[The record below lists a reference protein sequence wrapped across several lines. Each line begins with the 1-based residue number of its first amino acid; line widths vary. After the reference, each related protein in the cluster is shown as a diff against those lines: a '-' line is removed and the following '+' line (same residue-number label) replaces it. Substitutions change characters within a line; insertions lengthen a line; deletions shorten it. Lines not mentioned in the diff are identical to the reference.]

1 MESENVKTSQ
11 GILLIRTKSGTTK
24 LERVVVQAKRGKRK
38 NQVKW
43 LQKYVTE
50 KKKASKIPVF
60 VRNYRRGIRRKRI
73 RKSLD
78 GSEAS
83 RVKKYENLNEE
94 EKKNLMRII
103 NLDKLKSKKSLQE
116 HFDSGIMSLSQT
128 ITSELQT
135 DIPDKKSTKSG
146 MSEETESSK
155 TSSTDF
161 SETKS
166 SPKKDSVSEET
177 ESSTRKT
184 LSSDFSKT
192 NSKQESEETEASTNQ
207 TLSTDFSGIK
217 QDASM
222 ILLEETE
229 TQKDIFF
236 AQNYTIQFPLSDDD
250 DDNRFAHPQRQRTSI
265 VMAQY
270 ETTTPNTFHE
280 TEEDIGDDSGDE
292 DIRLY
297 IDSGLRPLKSDES
310 KLYLDPESHQ
320 GKKHHTTS
328 DDDDI
333 DPLLEDI
340 PSDIFEDWDHRKKKP
355 KEKVKQPSPPSNRG
369 DFTSSEEKSISSQLS
384 NQIDTDPLKKLQEF
398 EDVKFTIETDVKV
411 EDAELEEEDKKEEK
425 SEQDDFCVHVEDV
438 PDGDFSSST
447 ADDSKTKI
455 DAKEEE
461 VECLCPE
468 DVDVKT
474 KKSDICVHTSD
485 PPGKDSF
492 STDGSGLSIGPAP
505 FQSRIP
511 KKQVRLSDSR
521 SVKSASS
528 SLLSTNKETKEYK

>member
-1 MESENVKTSQ
+1 M
-11 GILLIRTKSGTTK
+11 
-24 LERVVVQAKRGKRK
+24 RVSSRLR
-38 NQVKW
+38 
-43 LQKYVTE
+43 KYVTD

-78 GSEAS
+78 GSESS
-83 RVKKYENLNEE
+83 RVKKYENLTEE

-155 TSSTDF
+155 ASSTDF

-166 SPKKDSVSEET
+166 SPKKESVSEET

-184 LSSDFSKT
+184 LSSDFSKI
-192 NSKQESEETEASTNQ
+192 NSKQESEETEASTNK
-207 TLSTDFSGIK
+207 TLSTDFSGFK

-236 AQNYTIQFPLSDDD
+236 AQNYTDDD
-250 DDNRFAHPQRQRTSI
+250 DDNRFAHLQRQRTSI

-355 KEKVKQPSPPSNRG
+355 KEKVKQPSAPSNRG

-411 EDAELEEEDKKEEK
+411 EDAELEEEEDKKEEK
-425 SEQDDFCVHVEDV
+425 SEQDDFCVHVKDV

-455 DAKEEE
+455 DVKEEE
-461 VECLCPE
+461 AECLCPE

-492 STDGSGLSIGPAP
+492 STDGSGLSIDPAP

-528 SLLSTNKETKEYK
+528 SLLSTPSTRYGDHSIIHSTNKETREYK